1 MPYVTEEIYSMLPIK
16 DAESIMISSYP
27 KESKDMIFTHDA
39 EVLDKV
45 MKDIIAIRNLK
56 AGNNITKKAF
66 VKIDAKDELLKIYR
80 QQLKIQDEM
89 IVTSD
94 KKELLKASYNS
105 DFINITYYY
114 EGEEIDDAKI
124 QEEIESL
131 KKSIERRRN
140 LLANENYVNKAPKNI
155 VDMDRKKLEE
165 EENRLAKLI

>member
-1 MPYVTEEIYSMLPIK
+1 
-16 DAESIMISSYP
+16 
-27 KESKDMIFTHDA
+27 
-39 EVLDKV
+39 

-155 VDMDRKKLEE
+155 VDMDRK
-165 EENRLAKLI
+165 N